1 MAENVLRRARSQ
13 SAQLFLPTHHPAYG
27 KIGKKP
33 SIAEAISRKSV
44 MQKRYMLCVR
54 KTQMPVKLKRTLL
67 GREKFAS
74 KKINF

>member
-33 SIAEAISRKSV
+33 SRSRSNL
-44 MQKRYMLCVR
+44 QKICHAGKVHAVCEKNANASQTEKNFVR
-54 KTQMPVKLKRTLL
+54 KRT
-67 GREKFAS
+67 
-74 KKINF
+74 ICI